1 MHNTSSEHAHAHG
14 SLSAP
19 HWHVASGR
27 HPLFGNPCTPCVCDW
42 LQIKTLLLKL
52 ARESCLAC
60 LSSLQERI
68 SILQERPTELDMF
81 MAYQV
86 MQPGLMLASPPA
98 AVNLVTKPSSVCS
111 CWHAA

>member
-1 MHNTSSEHAHAHG
+1 M
-14 SLSAP
+14 L
-19 HWHVASGR
+19 V
-27 HPLFGNPCTPCVCDW
+27 
-42 LQIKTLLLKL
+42 QIKTLLVKL

-86 MQPGLMLASPPA
+86 GRPSSPDHCLVCRPDALQFTITPACAVLCLFARQP
-98 AVNLVTKPSSVCS
+98 NLVMSAICITVMMLGSAVCHRYMISVS
-111 CWHAA
+111 TRS